1 MKDEALHPSPE
12 DLFAYRDGE
21 LPHEKKAIIEAHV
34 MGCSKC
40 RSLID
45 EVSSLEAE
53 IRRTPEGAPAEYFE
67 RLPGAVRGR
76 IASEGLLKEGPV
88 RAARA
93 ERRRA
98 DDSGRARDGGS
109 VGAAPKLPWAAVLST
124 ASAAAAVVVVVL
136 ILVDRGEFRRAVSP
150 LPPPVA
156 MSTLPP
162 PAADSSMPPPVGEI
176 DGAREKEVA
185 SDALERAAIPPLAD
199 SVAGRVAFDRIAGT
213 KALGKD
219 ELVARANEG
228 PERKKDLATRQ
239 MAAREAPPTPVSSAE
254 NLASMPEKSAAVAD
268 HKVATRGDYDS
279 AVREL
284 GLPPVW
290 DDRVS
295 PDALQRAEP
304 RLRLIYQTGRAGA
317 DSARVRLYLAEAARL
332 RYAPGDSALFDQIV
346 HHYLR
351 AIRLAGPGSD
361 VARVATGRLQTLE
374 R

>member
-1 MKDEALHPSPE
+1 
-12 DLFAYRDGE
+12 
-21 LPHEKKAIIEAHV
+21 
-34 MGCSKC
+34 
-40 RSLID
+40 
-45 EVSSLEAE
+45 
-53 IRRTPEGAPAEYFE
+53 
-67 RLPGAVRGR
+67 
-76 IASEGLLKEGPV
+76 
-88 RAARA
+88 
-93 ERRRA
+93 
-98 DDSGRARDGGS
+98 
-109 VGAAPKLPWAAVLST
+109 
-124 ASAAAAVVVVVL
+124 VVVVVL

-185 SDALERAAIPPLAD
+185 SDALERAAIPPPAD
-199 SVAGRVAFDRIAGT
+199 SVAGMVAFDRIAAT
-213 KALGKD
+213 NALGKD

-239 MAAREAPPTPVSSAE
+239 MAAREAPPTPVSSSPPSTIAALGSSAAPVRVVAE
-254 NLASMPEKSAAVAD
+254 NLASMPEKSAAVAG
-268 HKVATRGDYDS
+268 HKAATRGDYDS